1 MNNKLS
7 KETLAV
13 HSSPGSTLGGVV
25 SAVEPSSAYRYLDEG
40 PQPYPRYF
48 NTPNQQIVVDLLC
61 ELENAQAGLVFS
73 SGMAAISTVFR
84 SLLYRG
90 DHIVLQNALYGGT
103 QSFALQEFES
113 LGVEYSL
120 VDCDADALA
129 SAIRP
134 NTRVVYLETPAN
146 PLMQLVDLPELASRI
161 ASRPIISVVDSTFA
175 SPVNQN
181 PIELGIDLAI
191 HSGTKYLGGHSDLSF
206 GAVLGNSQ
214 LIERVHEKAVLYG
227 GNLNP
232 FSLYL
237 IERSLKTLFVRV
249 HKQNQNALGLAQ
261 FLDDQA
267 QIETVYYPG
276 LENHPG
282 HSIARK
288 QMQGFGGMLSFRLAA
303 GIDAKEFAQQLKL
316 ITPAMSL
323 GGVDSTVT
331 IPMFTSH
338 KAVPEQARQAAGINE
353 QLVRFSVGIESVDD
367 LIADLRQALAA
378 CGDLKSSASM

>member
-13 HSSPGSTLGGVV
+13 HSSGGSTLGGVV

-48 NTPNQQIVVDLLC
+48 NTPNQQIVVEQLC
-61 ELENAQAGLVFS
+61 KLESAQAGLVFS

-84 SLLYRG
+84 ALLSRG
-90 DHIVLQNALYGGT
+90 DHVVLQNALYGGT
-103 QSFALQEFES
+103 QSFALKEFDT
-113 LGVEYSL
+113 LGIEYSL
-120 VDCDADALA
+120 IECDAESLADA
-129 SAIRP
+129 IQP

-146 PLMQLVDLPELASRI
+146 PLMQLVDLQELGSRI
-161 ASRPIISVVDSTFA
+161 GSQPIISVVDSTFA

-181 PIELGIDLAI
+181 PIELGIDLVI
-191 HSGTKYLGGHSDLSF
+191 HSGTKYLGGHSDLCF
-206 GAVLGNSQ
+206 GAVVGNTA

-227 GNLNP
+227 GSLNP

-237 IERSLKTLFVRV
+237 IERSMKTLFVRV
-249 HKQNQNALGLAQ
+249 QKQNQNAMDLAT
-261 FLDDQA
+261 FLDGQS

-276 LENHPG
+276 LETHPG
-282 HSIARK
+282 HAIASK
-288 QMQGFGGMLSFRLAA
+288 QMRGFGGMLSFRLGPSISA
-303 GIDAKEFAQQLKL
+303 IDFAQRLKL
-316 ITPAMSL
+316 IAPAMSL

-331 IPMFTSH
+331 IPSFTSH
-338 KAVPEQARQAAGINE
+338 KAVPEQDRKAAGIDE

-367 LIADLRQALAA
+367 LIEDLRQALTI
-378 CGDLKSSASM
+378 